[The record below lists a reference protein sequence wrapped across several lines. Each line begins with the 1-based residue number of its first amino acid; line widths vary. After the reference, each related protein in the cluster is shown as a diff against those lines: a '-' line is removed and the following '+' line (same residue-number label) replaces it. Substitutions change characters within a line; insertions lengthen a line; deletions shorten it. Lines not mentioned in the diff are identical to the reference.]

1 MMWNKS
7 RENGFGLI
15 EAMVSIALLS
25 VVIYFGMGAVKDQ
38 KKSRADRSKQS
49 IQRYIAIQVVE
60 HITANL
66 HLYPPLVL
74 SSSGLP
80 FSIGNKKIYYVGCLD
95 KDGVLI
101 GGTSYKY
108 RELRLLMLPLG
119 GSAPTFPSFCSTD
132 AVMKNKYHYEV
143 AFEWLAP
150 VTLNKI
156 QITLTT
162 RYSEKNKSLSSRKYV
177 IFAK

>member
-1 MMWNKS
+1 MWNKS

-74 SSSGLP
+74 SSSGFP
-80 FSIGNKKIYYVGCLD
+80 ISIGNKKIYYVGCLD

-108 RELRLLMLPLG
+108 KEMKLLLSTLG
-119 GSAPTFPSFCSTD
+119 GPAPTIPSFCSTD
-132 AVMKNKYHYEV
+132 PLMKTKYHYEV
-143 AFEWLAP
+143 AFEWLTP
-150 VTLNKI
+150 VTSNKI